1 MVQLGL
7 FCLEWPLCNT
17 LPGLLS
23 EIPPPRTLAPR
34 LFALGSA
41 FNQDKGQL
49 QRVGQRDELGSECH
63 TLRAHG
69 LATGGEPVP
78 QPSTSAELI
87 PHPHHDRLHP
97 VGRGAQARSGS
108 QCGGQS
114 ANHGLIE
121 K

>member
-23 EIPPPRTLAPR
+23 ELPPPRTLAPGP
-34 LFALGSA
+34 FALGSA
-41 FNQDKGQL
+41 FNPDKGRR

-87 PHPHHDRLHP
+87 PHPHHP
-97 VGRGAQARSGS
+97 VFTLLAGVPRQEVAAKAEAR
-108 QCGGQS
+108 
-114 ANHGLIE
+114 ARTMV
-121 K
+121 